1 MKFYF
6 VLGIMIGLIQTE
18 IDAFLDEQRKNTTEY
33 IEAVFWEVK
42 PYIYRNEH
50 GDLDGIIPMIFQE
63 GSFFCSKYIS
73 RDRHLIEFKHQL
85 QNRREFSKLFML
97 DAAQKNISRQN
108 HNVYQNT
115 NTTFYQNVTKKTLFF
130 GPVLT
135 YIDRAAK
142 LKLRTKNLTSFR
154 LLKSKTIVVVVPRYV
169 VSLPHKIIRG
179 ILSCQQ
185 IFVLALLLAVF
196 FGIVIWVPERQKN
209 MLFDKYFVKG
219 MPTGIWWSIVSMTT
233 VGYGDIYPKSLRG
246 RFVAVFWLIIGVVL
260 ACVMTATM
268 TDVVTGSS
276 DFPIHG
282 QKVAVLENSHEEKIA
297 SNDYRARVVPAQS
310 YEEVLQIVRDQKAV
324 AAMINEEVA
333 AWYQDYIHN
342 DSLSMPLRIIQKLPA
357 NLYVK
362 CLISSNIPENLKDIF
377 KCMHQQQ
384 DEVYIAPQEHFQRY
398 TKVELLYVQSV
409 LNLFLENLVI
419 QVLSGIVVSMFII
432 GFVCDYVR
440 YCRYKHGYIQKRGDT
455 LEREKLYE
463 NGNCHITLDM
473 V

>member
-1 MKFYF
+1 M
-6 VLGIMIGLIQTE
+6 VGLTQTGIN
-18 IDAFLDEQRKNTTEY
+18 AFLVEQRKNLTPY
-33 IEAVFWEVK
+33 MEAVFWEIK

-63 GSFFCSKYIS
+63 ALFFCSKDLP
-73 RDRHLIEFKHQL
+73 RDRHLIEFKHEL
-85 QNRREFSKLFML
+85 QSRKEFSKSFMI
-97 DAAQKNISRQN
+97 DAARGNISRQYPN
-108 HNVYQNT
+108 I
-115 NTTFYQNVTKKTLFF
+115 YQNVTNKTLFF

-135 YIDRAAK
+135 YIDRATK
-142 LKLRTKNLTSFR
+142 FKLRAKNLTSFR
-154 LLKSKTIVVVVPRYV
+154 LLKSKTIVVVVPRYI

-179 ILSCQQ
+179 IFSCQQ

-196 FGIVIWVPERQKN
+196 FGIVIWVSERKKN
-209 MLFDKYFVKG
+209 VSFDKYFVKG
-219 MPTGIWWSIVSMTT
+219 MPSGIWWSIVSMTT

-297 SNDYRARVVPAQS
+297 SNDYRAQVVPAQS
-310 YEEVLQIVRDQKAV
+310 YEEVLQLVRHQKAV

-333 AWYQDYIHN
+333 AWYQDIIHN
-342 DSLSMPLRIIQKLPA
+342 DSLYLPLRIIQKLPA

-362 CLISSNIPENLKDIF
+362 CLISSNIPHNLKLIIQ
-377 KCMHQQQ
+377 CMHKQR
-384 DEVYIAPQEHFQRY
+384 DEIYLAPQEHFQRY

-409 LNLFLENLVI
+409 LDMFLENLII
-419 QVLSGIVVSMFII
+419 QVLSGIVVSMFIV
-432 GFVCDYVR
+432 GLVYDYVR
-440 YCRYKHGYIQKRGDT
+440 YCRYKHGYFKKRGDT
-455 LEREKLYE
+455 LERKRLYE
-463 NGNCHITLDM
+463 NGNHHITLDM

>member
-6 VLGIMIGLIQTE
+6 FVCIIFGLIQTE

-63 GSFFCSKYIS
+63 GSFFCSKYLS

-85 QNRREFSKLFML
+85 QSRREFSKLFML
-97 DAAQKNISRQN
+97 DAAQKNVSRQYR
-108 HNVYQNT
+108 NVYQNT
-115 NTTFYQNVTKKTLFF
+115 NTTLFF

-209 MLFDKYFVKG
+209 VLFDKNFVKG

-297 SNDYRARVVPAQS
+297 SNDYRARVVPARS
-310 YEEVLQIVRDQKAV
+310 YEEVLQLVRDQKAV

-342 DSLSMPLRIIQKLPA
+342 DSSSMPLRIIQKLPA
-357 NLYVK
+357 NLNVK
-362 CLISSNIPENLKDIF
+362 CLISSNIPENLKKIIQ
-377 KCMHQQQ
+377 CMHQQR

-398 TKVELLYVQSV
+398 TKIELLYVQSV

-419 QVLSGIVVSMFII
+419 QVLSGIVVSMFVI
-432 GFVCDYVR
+432 GLVFDYVR
-440 YCRYKHGYIQKRGDT
+440 YCRYKHGYIEKRRDT
-455 LEREKLYE
+455 LERKKLYE
-463 NGNCHITLDM
+463 NGNRHITLDM